1 MFVLIELFLCIE
13 EEDTHRKLFGF
24 TKPFKHYHID
34 HVDVGDASTS
44 RHSRQQRRQLG
55 MANLCYSS
63 PNGSSRN
70 PRVTSRVR
78 RHIQQKRRE
87 SAMLFALIW
96 SHQYILQTRLK
107 VFFFFF
113 FFKSFLLKAF
123 YSARTISYIPGG
135 EKKSSR

>member
-13 EEDTHRKLFGF
+13 EEDTYRELFGF

-113 FFKSFLLKAF
+113 LLQVFPSKSLLFRSNDFLH
-123 YSARTISYIPGG
+123 PGRR
-135 EKKSSR
+135 EKK